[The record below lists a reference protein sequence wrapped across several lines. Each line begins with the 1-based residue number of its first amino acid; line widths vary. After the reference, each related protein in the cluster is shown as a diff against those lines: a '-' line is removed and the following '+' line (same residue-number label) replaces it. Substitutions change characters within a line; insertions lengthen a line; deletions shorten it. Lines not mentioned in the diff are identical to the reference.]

1 MPLALKINSEIVKTG
16 VFSFF
21 LTFFFIFLE
30 RDQEIY
36 MNNKILLHKMEK
48 IDGKAGVLNP
58 LNLAK
63 QSSGFQKFHQ
73 FGVLSKRINYHKTIE
88 NENMVIFFWGKNLIF
103 FKNFLKRLHSAKT
116 LYGKQKF
123 NKEFLQSEV
132 YRKNT
137 SKYNKS
143 NKKIFF
149 F

>member
-1 MPLALKINSEIVKTG
+1 
-16 VFSFF
+16 
-21 LTFFFIFLE
+21 
-30 RDQEIY
+30 
-36 MNNKILLHKMEK
+36 MEK
-48 IDGKAGVLNP
+48 IDGKTGLLNP
-58 LNLAK
+58 SNLAK

-88 NENMVIFFWGKNLIF
+88 NENMVDFFFFKNFLAKCNFF

-116 LYGKQKF
+116 LYGTQKF

-143 NKKIFF
+143 KRIFLKEKTVF
-149 F
+149 GIL